1 MSQVV
6 LVILGKRFNYTQRL
20 VPLFIAAG
28 IIIFAIPFLCLLS
41 SPTNFVLVLLI
52 LLIFGAV
59 SGFIQG
65 TVYSM
70 AAGVSLSYMGI
81 VFLGNGVCGI
91 FCNALRAITLL
102 SFPTN
107 DPDTKN
113 KNIFLSALVFFLVAT
128 VWMFL
133 CCFLQ
138 IILSKNVFYIYYLD
152 WQKNPKYL

>member
-59 SGFIQG
+59 SGSIQG

-70 AAGVSLSYMGI
+70 AAGVSL
-81 VFLGNGVCGI
+81 
-91 FCNALRAITLL
+91 
-102 SFPTN
+102 
-107 DPDTKN
+107 
-113 KNIFLSALVFFLVAT
+113 
-128 VWMFL
+128 
-133 CCFLQ
+133 
-138 IILSKNVFYIYYLD
+138 
-152 WQKNPKYL
+152 